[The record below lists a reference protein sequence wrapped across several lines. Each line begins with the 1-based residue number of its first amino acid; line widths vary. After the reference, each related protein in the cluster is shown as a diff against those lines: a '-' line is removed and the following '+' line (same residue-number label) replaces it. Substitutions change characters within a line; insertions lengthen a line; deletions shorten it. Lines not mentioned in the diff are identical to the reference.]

1 MSAATLFLP
10 GLAEP
15 AAPSLDE
22 VQAMMIEAIV
32 ARRTMG
38 RPSTILQAATGT
50 GKTFTAAKLIRRG
63 VADWGGKFLF
73 LAHRKELVDQAAAE
87 FKAAGLRFAVEQ
99 GGRRGSDAMLLFG
112 GVDVVIGSKDSMQKD
127 RLLGWRPDA
136 FTDIITDE
144 CHLATADTFRKV
156 VEHFR
161 PRFHVGLTAT
171 PYRLDGTPLYGT
183 EAAPFE
189 GLAYSYPLPEAIANG
204 HLADIT
210 AVTCQTMIPL
220 KGIRTTRTKDF
231 NLQDLED
238 RISRNIHPIANDV
251 RRTIE
256 AKGIRK
262 ALAMTPDVGSARAL
276 AQALN
281 QVGVTATAVHGHS
294 KRNPMTDAERDRII
308 RAYREGDFTVLTSC
322 DLLTTGF
329 NDRPTEAVIVAR
341 PTKSLGLFMQM
352 VGRGTRLCPEA
363 GKDRCYV
370 VGFAWDGADGVVSS
384 VDLFLVD
391 EPSPRVR
398 EQARKLAG
406 LSKKDVDPKE
416 LVAKARAIVA
426 EAEREESLRVRVRKE
441 DTRNKRLEWS
451 PFGERTRRLLG
462 PVEARPDPAGAAA
475 PPASDGQRRLLDGFG
490 LKGTRKLDAG
500 TADVLAGRVLDRAFL
515 GLADARQVEALVKR
529 GVPEAEA
536 MAMKAAD
543 ANRVINAGYRPSP
556 RMRSFLRLNG
566 YRDEVISRMGPKD
579 VSDAYGRLK
588 ERGRR

>member
-1 MSAATLFLP
+1 
-10 GLAEP
+10 
-15 AAPSLDE
+15 
-22 VQAMMIEAIV
+22 
-32 ARRTMG
+32 
-38 RPSTILQAATGT
+38 
-50 GKTFTAAKLIRRG
+50 
-63 VADWGGKFLF
+63 
-73 LAHRKELVDQAAAE
+73 
-87 FKAAGLRFAVEQ
+87 
-99 GGRRGSDAMLLFG
+99 
-112 GVDVVIGSKDSMQKD
+112 
-127 RLLGWRPDA
+127 
-136 FTDIITDE
+136 
-144 CHLATADTFRKV
+144 
-156 VEHFR
+156 
-161 PRFHVGLTAT
+161 
-171 PYRLDGTPLYGT
+171 
-183 EAAPFE
+183 
-189 GLAYSYPLPEAIANG
+189 
-204 HLADIT
+204 
-210 AVTCQTMIPL
+210 
-220 KGIRTTRTKDF
+220 
-231 NLQDLED
+231 
-238 RISRNIHPIANDV
+238 
-251 RRTIE
+251 
-256 AKGIRK
+256 
-262 ALAMTPDVGSARAL
+262 
-276 AQALN
+276 
-281 QVGVTATAVHGHS
+281 
-294 KRNPMTDAERDRII
+294 
-308 RAYREGDFTVLTSC
+308 
-322 DLLTTGF
+322 
-329 NDRPTEAVIVAR
+329 
-341 PTKSLGLFMQM
+341 
-352 VGRGTRLCPEA
+352 
-363 GKDRCYV
+363 
-370 VGFAWDGADGVVSS
+370 
-384 VDLFLVD
+384 VD